1 MKVTSGQQAANTLLT
16 GRFPVKT
23 KVTPSALTVPSRG
36 MRCIPVSSSSVNV
49 TLSGISTTPSH

>member
-23 KVTPSALTVPSRG
+23 KMTPSTLTVPSRG
-36 MRCIPVSSSSVNV
+36 MRCIPVSSSGLNV
-49 TLSGISTTPSH
+49 MLSGISTDPSL